1 MYRRYSPYGM
11 WNEMDRFQRE
21 MNRTFDRALSSRY
34 PTIPEFPALNV
45 WRDEAGAVVTAE
57 LPGLK
62 LEDIEISVTGDTLTL
77 KGDYA
82 QPEKDEDIR
91 YHRQERRYGKFSR
104 SLQLPFNVDAEKVE
118 ASYKNGVL
126 KISLPQSEADK
137 PKKIQIKTA

>member
-1 MYRRYSPYGM
+1 MMYRRYSPYGM

-62 LEDIEISVTGDTLTL
+62 VG
-77 KGDYA
+77 
-82 QPEKDEDIR
+82 R
-91 YHRQERRYGKFSR
+91 YRNLRYRRYI
-104 SLQLPFNVDAEKVE
+104 D
-118 ASYKNGVL
+118 L
-126 KISLPQSEADK
+126 KRRLCSTRER
-137 PKKIQIKTA
+137 

>member
-1 MYRRYSPYGM
+1 M
-11 WNEMDRFQRE
+11 
-21 MNRTFDRALSSRY
+21 
-34 PTIPEFPALNV
+34 
-45 WRDEAGAVVTAE
+45 WRDEVGAVVTAE